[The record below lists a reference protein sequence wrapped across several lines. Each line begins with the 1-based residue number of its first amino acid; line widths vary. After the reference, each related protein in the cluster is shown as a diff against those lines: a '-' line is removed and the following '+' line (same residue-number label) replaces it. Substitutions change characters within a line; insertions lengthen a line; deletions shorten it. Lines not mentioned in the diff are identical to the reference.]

1 MPHDR
6 YFCKGCG
13 AFSNKKPTLMNTKYK
28 GVIYGIALVFL
39 VITIADTYLWF
50 SITNEYE
57 TFEKCKEV
65 YLNHFPLAIRNAQL
79 LTVFS
84 ILLSGVSAAIFVKAI
99 EAKYLKLTSIFL
111 GTVACF
117 LTAWHLF
124 SLM

>member
-1 MPHDR
+1 
-6 YFCKGCG
+6 
-13 AFSNKKPTLMNTKYK
+13 MNTKYK
-28 GVIYGIALVFL
+28 GLIYGIALLFL
-39 VITIADTYLWF
+39 ILTIADTYLWF

-57 TFEKCKEV
+57 AFEKRKEV

-84 ILLSGVSAAIFVKAI
+84 ILLSGVSAAIFIKAI

-111 GTVACF
+111 GAVACF

>member
-1 MPHDR
+1 
-6 YFCKGCG
+6 
-13 AFSNKKPTLMNTKYK
+13 MNTKHKAPFYC
-28 GVIYGIALVFL
+28 IALLFL
-39 VITIADTYLWF
+39 AITIADTYLWI

-65 YLNHFPLAIRNAQL
+65 YLSHFPLSIRNARL

-84 ILLSGVSAAIFVKAI
+84 IFLSGVSAAIFITAI
-99 EAKYLKLTSIFL
+99 EVKYLKLTSIFL
-111 GTVACF
+111 GAIACL